1 MPTRAGIDS
10 GSGGSA
16 RHGNRQARSANGRGK
31 KISGFFITLCSS
43 MSPFRKGDIPDLP
56 EFRQRRLYNSHNV
69 EDGRDR
75 YRLHLGRFNT
85 SADAQIALSGLRSR
99 FPTAWIVKAS
109 SLAEMATR
117 SKAVAEPNKMNGR
130 RDPNRAPKVTPELG
144 NKWATTGSSSTIFES
159 QTGSYYAVHLRW
171 SRRPFDRHAIPD
183 LPLLNSHK
191 LYSVEANQEGKHW
204 YGLRLGFFPSKGP
217 AEKVARSLKHEFGQP
232 KVEEVT
238 STEHALAVSA
248 FDPMS
253 TTISLRRPEG
263 LPKPG
268 DPDGPD
274 GQRMSIKE
282 ASGVHLATP
291 RQVTASVSKHFAPAA
306 GPATRNGTP
315 KASSKRYNLW
325 ALKHSEGVTKL
336 PLSEK
341 GQSVARRLF
350 EKLRSNVLRR
360 SG

>member
-1 MPTRAGIDS
+1 MPTRGAINS
-10 GSGGSA
+10 GSEVSA
-16 RHGNRQARSANGRGK
+16 KHGNRQFKSANGRDK

-43 MSPFRKGDIPDLP
+43 MSPFRKYDLPDLP
-56 EFRQRRLYNSHNV
+56 EFRKHRLYNSHRV

-75 YRLHLGRFNT
+75 YRLHLGKFKT
-85 SADAQIALSGLRSR
+85 TADAQVALAGLRSR
-99 FPTAWIVKAS
+99 FPTAWIVQAS
-109 SLAEMATR
+109 SLVDTATR
-117 SKAVAEPNKMNGR
+117 SMAVAGPGNMNGR
-130 RDPNRAPKVTPELG
+130 RDPIRAPKVMPELD
-144 NKWATTGSSSTIFES
+144 NRQATTGSTSTIFES
-159 QTGSYYAVHLRW
+159 QTGSFYAVHLRW
-171 SRRPFDRHAIPD
+171 SRRPFDRHSIPD

-217 AEKVARSLKHEFGQP
+217 AEKVARSLRHEFGKP
-232 KVEEVT
+232 KVAEVT

-253 TTISLRRPEG
+253 TTISLCRPEG

-268 DPDGPD
+268 DPGRPD

-282 ASGVHLATP
+282 ASGVHRATP

-306 GPATRNGTP
+306 RPATRKGTS

-350 EKLRSNVLRR
+350 EKLRSNVLHR